1 MKKSKSGSQEGKGGD
16 SPSQLIDARIKEL
29 RALLPEAKESRERF
43 AFRADDEVKRRPA
56 AGFSAQTVREDLNAL
71 TGRKRGLNTA
81 IQRANFD
88 SRITLD
94 GETMSLSEALELRK
108 AVNEQIGELSTQL
121 AKAAY
126 ERVVYKEER
135 DIVEAPE
142 VSYTEVRQELDGK
155 RRLFRALNRN
165 LRAAA
170 HAVVVEFRD
179 EV

>member
-1 MKKSKSGSQEGKGGD
+1 MPDDKNNLYLDEALD
-16 SPSQLIDARIKEL
+16 LRAEYDARIKEL
-29 RALLPEAKESRERF
+29 RTLLPEAKESRERF
-43 AFRADDEVKRRPA
+43 AFRADDDVKRRPA
-56 AGFSAQTVREDLNAL
+56 AGFSPQAVREELNAL
-71 TGRKRGLNTA
+71 AARKRTLNNA
-81 IQRANFD
+81 VQRANFD
-88 SRITLD
+88 SRIMVA
-94 GETMSLSEALELRK
+94 GESLSLSEALELRK

-142 VSYTEVRQELDGK
+142 VSYAEVRKELDGK
-155 RRLFRALNRN
+155 RRLFRALNRS

-170 HAVVVEFRD
+170 HEIAVGFKD

>member
-1 MKKSKSGSQEGKGGD
+1 MPDDKNNLYLYEAIE
-16 SPSQLIDARIKEL
+16 LRAEYDARLKEL
-29 RALLPEAKESRERF
+29 RTLLPEARENRDRF
-43 AFRADDEVKRRPA
+43 YVRGDDDSKRRPA
-56 AGFSAQTVREDLNAL
+56 PGFSLPAVREELNAL
-71 TGRKRGLNTA
+71 AARKRTLNNA

-88 SRITLD
+88 SRVAVA

-142 VSYTEVRQELDGK
+142 ISCAEVRKELDEK
-155 RRLFRALNRN
+155 RRLFRTLNRN

-170 HAVVVEFRD
+170 HDIVVEFRD
-179 EV
+179 EP